1 MCANQ
6 LKNFIA
12 LKMKNIK
19 TILVAGAGTMGQG
32 IAQVCAQAGYAVYLF
47 DVQPEFIQRGLL
59 NIDKSLSILVSK
71 NKLTQEESVVIA
83 GRIKG
88 TETVDV
94 PADLVVEAIVEDAE
108 AKRKLFAA
116 IEKVVSPSAIL
127 TSNTS
132 SIPITQLAAS
142 LRHPERLAGLHF
154 FNPAPVM
161 KLVEI
166 ISGAA
171 TDRIVVEK
179 LEEFVKGIGKVSVI
193 ANDAPGF
200 IVNRVA
206 RHFYVEALKLV
217 EEGVASHQQ
226 IDELLRASGFK
237 MGAFELMDLIGIDIN
252 FSVTS
257 SLYNGFHQEP
267 RFRPSRVQ
275 QQKVLAGHL
284 GKKSG
289 RGFYDY
295 SKS

>member
-1 MCANQ
+1 M
-6 LKNFIA
+6 I
-12 LKMKNIK
+12 NIK

-32 IAQVCAQAGYAVYLF
+32 IAQVCAQAGYKVYLF
-47 DVQPEFIQRGLL
+47 DVQPESIQRGLL
-59 NIDKSLSILVSK
+59 AIDKNLQVLVSK
-71 NKLTQEESVVIA
+71 NKLKQDEVVDIA
-83 GRIKG
+83 SRIKG

-94 PADLVVEAIVEDAE
+94 PADLVIEAIIEEVES
-108 AKRKLFAA
+108 KRKLFTA
-116 IEKVVSPSAIL
+116 IEKVVAPSAII

-132 SIPITQLAAS
+132 SIPITQLAAT
-142 LRHPERLAGLHF
+142 LRHPDRFAGLHF

-166 ISGAA
+166 ISGVA
-171 TDRIVVEK
+171 TEESVMEK
-179 LEEFVKGIGKVSVI
+179 LKLFIQSINKVSVV
-193 ANDAPGF
+193 AKDAPGF

-206 RHFYVEALKLV
+206 RHYYVEALKLV
-217 EEGVASHQQ
+217 EEGVATHEQV
-226 IDELLRASGFK
+226 DALLRNAGFK

-289 RGFYDY
+289 QGFYKYNKD
-295 SKS
+295 

>member
-1 MCANQ
+1 M
-6 LKNFIA
+6 A
-12 LKMKNIK
+12 LKTVLI
-19 TILVAGAGTMGQG
+19 AGAGTMGQG
-32 IAQVCAQAGYAVYLF
+32 IAQVCAQAGYNVYLF

-59 NIDKSLSILVSK
+59 TIDKNLASLVAK
-71 NKLTQEESVVIA
+71 KKLTSEEVVGIA
-83 GRIKG
+83 SRIKG

-94 PADLVVEAIVEDAE
+94 PADLVIEAIIEQTE
-108 AKRKLFAA
+108 AKHKLFAA
-116 IEKVVSPSAIL
+116 IEKVVAPSAII

-142 LRHPERLAGLHF
+142 LKHPNRFAGLHF

-166 ISGAA
+166 ISGVA
-171 TDRIVVEK
+171 TDANVMEALK
-179 LEEFVKGIGKVSVI
+179 SFVLSIHKVYVI

-206 RHFYVEALKLV
+206 RHFYVESLKLV
-217 EEGVASHQQ
+217 EEGVATEETV
-226 IDELLRASGFK
+226 DVLLRASGFK

-289 RGFYDY
+289 RGFYTY
-295 SKS
+295 GKE

>member
-1 MCANQ
+1 M
-6 LKNFIA
+6 I
-12 LKMKNIK
+12 NIK

-32 IAQVCAQAGYAVYLF
+32 IAQVCAQAGYKVFLF
-47 DVQPEFIQRGLL
+47 DVQPESIQRGLL
-59 NIDKSLSILVSK
+59 AIDKNLAVLVSK
-71 NKLTQEESVVIA
+71 NKLKQEELVEIA
-83 GRIKG
+83 SRIKG

-94 PADLVVEAIVEDAE
+94 PADLVIEAIIEEAE
-108 AKRKLFAA
+108 AKRKLFTA
-116 IEKVVSPSAIL
+116 IEKVVVPSAII

-132 SIPITQLAAS
+132 SIPITQLAAT
-142 LRHPERLAGLHF
+142 LRHPDRFAGLHF

-166 ISGAA
+166 ISGVA
-171 TDRIVVEK
+171 TEESVMEK
-179 LEEFVKGIGKVSVI
+179 LKLFVQSINKISVV
-193 ANDAPGF
+193 AKDAPGF

-206 RHFYVEALKLV
+206 RHYYVEALRLV
-217 EEGVASHQQ
+217 EEGVASPEQ
-226 IDELLRASGFK
+226 IDALLRASGFK

-252 FSVTS
+252 FSVTA

-289 RGFYDY
+289 QGFYKYNKD
-295 SKS
+295 

>member
-1 MCANQ
+1 MINV
-6 LKNFIA
+6 
-12 LKMKNIK
+12 K

-32 IAQVCAQAGYAVYLF
+32 ITQVCAQAGYTVYLF
-47 DVQPEFIQRGLL
+47 DVQPESIQRGLL
-59 NIDKSLSILVSK
+59 AIDKNLALLVSK
-71 NKLTQEESVVIA
+71 NRLKQEEVVHIA
-83 GRIKG
+83 SRIKG

-94 PADLVVEAIVEDAE
+94 PADLVIEAIIEEAE

-116 IEKVVSPSAIL
+116 IEKVVAPSAIL

-132 SIPITQLAAS
+132 SIPITQLAAT
-142 LRHPERLAGLHF
+142 LRHPNRFAGLHF

-171 TDRIVVEK
+171 TEKSVMEK
-179 LEEFVKGIGKVSVI
+179 LKLFVQSINKVSVV
-193 ANDAPGF
+193 AQDAPGF

-206 RHFYVEALKLV
+206 RHYYVEALKLV
-217 EEGVASHQQ
+217 EEGVASPEQ
-226 IDELLRASGFK
+226 IDALLRTSGFK

-275 QQKVLAGHL
+275 QLKVLAGHL
-284 GKKSG
+284 GRKSG
-289 RGFYDY
+289 QGFYKYD
-295 SKS
+295 KE

>member
-1 MCANQ
+1 
-6 LKNFIA
+6 
-12 LKMKNIK
+12 
-19 TILVAGAGTMGQG
+19 MGQG
-32 IAQVCAQAGYAVYLF
+32 IAQVCAQAGYKVFLF

-59 NIDKSLSILVSK
+59 NIDKSLTALVSK
-71 NKLTQEESVVIA
+71 NKLKQEEVIDIA
-83 GRIKG
+83 SRIKG

-94 PADLVVEAIVEDAE
+94 PADLVIEAIIEDAE
-108 AKRKLFAA
+108 AKRKLFTA
-116 IEKVVSPSAIL
+116 IEKALAPSAII

-132 SIPITQLAAS
+132 SIPITQLAAT
-142 LRHPERLAGLHF
+142 LRHPNRFAGLHF

-166 ISGAA
+166 VSGVA
-171 TDRIVVEK
+171 TEEAVMEK
-179 LEEFVKGIGKVSVI
+179 LKLFVPSINKVSVV

-206 RHFYVEALKLV
+206 RHYYVEALKLV
-217 EEGVASHQQ
+217 EEGVATHKQ
-226 IDELLRASGFK
+226 IDALLRNAGFK

-289 RGFYDY
+289 QGFYKY
-295 SKS
+295 TNE

>member
-1 MCANQ
+1 M
-6 LKNFIA
+6 I
-12 LKMKNIK
+12 NIK

-32 IAQVCAQAGYAVYLF
+32 IAQVCAQAGYKVFLF
-47 DVQPEFIQRGLL
+47 DVQPESIQRGLL
-59 NIDKSLSILVSK
+59 AIDKNLAVLVSK
-71 NKLTQEESVVIA
+71 NKLKQEELVEIA
-83 GRIKG
+83 SRIKG

-94 PADLVVEAIVEDAE
+94 PADLVIEAIIEEAE
-108 AKRKLFAA
+108 AKRKLFTA
-116 IEKVVSPSAIL
+116 IEKVVAPSAII

-132 SIPITQLAAS
+132 SIPITQLAAT
-142 LRHPERLAGLHF
+142 LRHPDRFAGLHF

-166 ISGAA
+166 ISGVA
-171 TDRIVVEK
+171 TEESVMEK
-179 LEEFVKGIGKVSVI
+179 LKLFVQSINKLSVV
-193 ANDAPGF
+193 AKDAPGF

-206 RHFYVEALKLV
+206 RHYYVEALKLV
-217 EEGVASHQQ
+217 EEGVATHEQV
-226 IDELLRASGFK
+226 DALLRNAGFK

-289 RGFYDY
+289 QGFYKYNKD
-295 SKS
+295 

>member
-1 MCANQ
+1 M
-6 LKNFIA
+6 IT
-12 LKMKNIK
+12 IK
-19 TILVAGAGTMGQG
+19 TVLVAGAGTMGQG
-32 IAQVCAQAGYAVYLF
+32 IAQVCAQAGYKVYLF
-47 DVQPEFIQRGLL
+47 DVQQEFIQRGLL
-59 NIDKSLSILVSK
+59 TIDKSLATLVTK
-71 NKLTQEESVVIA
+71 NKITQEESVNIA
-83 GRIKG
+83 ARIKG

-94 PADLVVEAIVEDAE
+94 PADLVIEAIIEEAE

-116 IEKVVSPSAIL
+116 IEKVVAPSAIL

-142 LRHPERLAGLHF
+142 LKHPNRFAGLHF

-161 KLVEI
+161 KLVEV
-166 ISGAA
+166 ISGVA
-171 TDRIVVEK
+171 TDAQVIEVLRS
-179 LEEFVKGIGKVSVI
+179 FVQSIQKTSVI

-206 RHFYVEALKLV
+206 RHFYVEALKLL
-217 EEGVASHQQ
+217 EEGVATHEQ
-226 IDELLRASGFK
+226 IDALLRTTGFK

-267 RFRPSRVQ
+267 RFRPSRAQ

-289 RGFYDY
+289 KGFYAY
-295 SKS
+295 EKE

>member
-1 MCANQ
+1 M
-6 LKNFIA
+6 I
-12 LKMKNIK
+12 NIK

-32 IAQVCAQAGYAVYLF
+32 IAQVCAQAGYKVFLF
-47 DVQPEFIQRGLL
+47 DVQPEFIQRGILA
-59 NIDKSLSILVSK
+59 IDKNLSTLVSK
-71 NKLTQEESVVIA
+71 GKMKQEEVVDIA
-83 GRIKG
+83 SRIKS

-94 PADLVVEAIVEDAE
+94 PADLVIEAIIEDAE
-108 AKRKLFAA
+108 AKRKLFTA
-116 IEKVVSPSAIL
+116 IEKALAPSAII

-132 SIPITQLAAS
+132 SIPITQLAAT
-142 LRHPERLAGLHF
+142 LRHPNRFAGLHF

-166 ISGAA
+166 ISGVA
-171 TDRIVVEK
+171 TDEAVMEK
-179 LEEFVKGIGKVSVI
+179 LRLFVQSINKISVV

-206 RHFYVEALKLV
+206 RHYYVEALKLV
-217 EEGVASHQQ
+217 EEGVATPEQ
-226 IDELLRASGFK
+226 IDSLLRNTGFK

-284 GKKSG
+284 GKKTG
-289 RGFYDY
+289 QGFYNY
-295 SKS
+295 TKE

>member
-1 MCANQ
+1 MNT
-6 LKNFIA
+6 
-12 LKMKNIK
+12 IK
-19 TILVAGAGTMGQG
+19 TVLVAGAGTMGQG
-32 IAQVCAQAGYAVYLF
+32 IAQVCAQAGYTVFLF
-47 DVQPEFIQRGLL
+47 DVQPDFIQRGLTT
-59 NIDKSLSILVSK
+59 IDKSLATLVVKSK
-71 NKLTQEESVVIA
+71 ISQEESVAIA

-94 PADLVVEAIVEDAE
+94 PADLIIEAIIEEGD

-116 IEKVVSPSAIL
+116 IEKVISPTSII

-142 LRHPERLAGLHF
+142 LKHPNRFAGLHF

-166 ISGAA
+166 IRGVA
-171 TDRIVVEK
+171 TEPRIVEV
-179 LEEFVKGIGKVSVI
+179 LQDFVKSVNKVSVM
-193 ANDAPGF
+193 AHDAPGF

-206 RHFYVEALKLV
+206 RHYYVEALKLV
-217 EEGVASHQQ
+217 EEGVASPDQ
-226 IDELLRASGFK
+226 IDALLRASGFK

-252 FSVTS
+252 FSVTA

-267 RFRPSRVQ
+267 RFRPSRIQ

-284 GKKSG
+284 GKKTG
-289 RGFYDY
+289 KGFYDY
-295 SKS
+295 TK

>member
-1 MCANQ
+1 
-6 LKNFIA
+6 
-12 LKMKNIK
+12 
-19 TILVAGAGTMGQG
+19 MGQG
-32 IAQVCAQAGYAVYLF
+32 IAQVCAQAGYNVYLF

-59 NIDKSLSILVSK
+59 TIDKNLASLVAK
-71 NKLTQEESVVIA
+71 KKLTSEEVVGIA
-83 GRIKG
+83 SRIKG

-94 PADLVVEAIVEDAE
+94 PADLVIEAIIEQTE
-108 AKRKLFAA
+108 AKHKLFAA
-116 IEKVVSPSAIL
+116 IEKVVAPSAII

-142 LRHPERLAGLHF
+142 LKHPNRFAGLHF

-166 ISGAA
+166 ISGVA
-171 TDRIVVEK
+171 TDANVMEALK
-179 LEEFVKGIGKVSVI
+179 SFVLSIHKVYVI

-206 RHFYVEALKLV
+206 RHFYVESLKLV
-217 EEGVASHQQ
+217 EEGVATEETV
-226 IDELLRASGFK
+226 DVLLRASGFK

-289 RGFYDY
+289 RGFYTY
-295 SKS
+295 GKE

>member
-1 MCANQ
+1 M
-6 LKNFIA
+6 I
-12 LKMKNIK
+12 NIK

-32 IAQVCAQAGYAVYLF
+32 IAQVCAQAGYHVYLF

-59 NIDKSLSILVSK
+59 AIDKNLQVLVAK
-71 NKLTQEESVVIA
+71 NKLKQEEVVDIA
-83 GRIKG
+83 SRIKG

-94 PADLVVEAIVEDAE
+94 PADLVIEAIIEEAE

-116 IEKVVSPSAIL
+116 IEKVVAPSAII

-132 SIPITQLAAS
+132 SIPITQLAAT
-142 LRHPERLAGLHF
+142 LRHPDRFAGLHF

-166 ISGAA
+166 ISGVA
-171 TDRIVVEK
+171 TDESVTDK
-179 LEEFVKGIGKVSVI
+179 LKLFVQSINKVSVV

-206 RHFYVEALKLV
+206 RHYYVEALKLV
-217 EEGVASHQQ
+217 EEGVASHEQ
-226 IDELLRASGFK
+226 IDTLLRASGFK

-275 QQKVLAGHL
+275 QQKVLAGQL

-289 RGFYDY
+289 QGFY
-295 SKS
+295 KHNKE

>member
-1 MCANQ
+1 M
-6 LKNFIA
+6 I
-12 LKMKNIK
+12 NIK

-32 IAQVCAQAGYAVYLF
+32 IAQVCAQAGYKVFLF
-47 DVQPEFIQRGLL
+47 DVQPESIQRGLL
-59 NIDKSLSILVSK
+59 AIDKNLQILVSK
-71 NKLTQEESVVIA
+71 NKLKQEELVDIA
-83 GRIKG
+83 SRIKG

-94 PADLVVEAIVEDAE
+94 PADLVIEAIIEEAE

-116 IEKVVSPSAIL
+116 IEKVVAPSAII

-132 SIPITQLAAS
+132 SIPITQLAAT
-142 LRHPERLAGLHF
+142 LRHPDRFAGLHF

-166 ISGAA
+166 ISGVA
-171 TDRIVVEK
+171 TEESVMEK
-179 LEEFVKGIGKVSVI
+179 LKLFVQSIHKVSVV
-193 ANDAPGF
+193 AEDAPGF

-206 RHFYVEALKLV
+206 RHYYVEALKLV
-217 EEGVASHQQ
+217 EEGVASPEEV
-226 IDELLRASGFK
+226 DALLRASGFK

-289 RGFYDY
+289 QGFYKYNKD
-295 SKS
+295 

>member
-1 MCANQ
+1 
-6 LKNFIA
+6 
-12 LKMKNIK
+12 MKNIK

-59 NIDKSLSILVSK
+59 NIDKSLSVLVSK
-71 NKLTQEESVVIA
+71 NKLTQEESVAIA

-108 AKRKLFAA
+108 AKRKLFTA

-171 TDRIVVEK
+171 TDLTVVEK
-179 LEEFVKGIGKVSVI
+179 LQEFVKTIGKVSVI

-237 MGAFELMDLIGIDIN
+237 MGTFELMDLIGIDIN

-289 RGFYDY
+289 KGFYDY
-295 SKS
+295 SKP

>member
-1 MCANQ
+1 M
-6 LKNFIA
+6 I
-12 LKMKNIK
+12 NIK
-19 TILVAGAGTMGQG
+19 TVLVAGAGTMGQG
-32 IAQVCAQAGYAVYLF
+32 IAQVCAQAGYKVFLF
-47 DVQPEFIQRGLL
+47 DVQPEYIQRGLL
-59 NIDKSLSILVSK
+59 NIDKSLAVLVSK
-71 NKLTQEESVVIA
+71 NKLKQEEVVDIA
-83 GRIKG
+83 SRIKG

-94 PADLVVEAIVEDAE
+94 PADLVIEAIIEEAE

-116 IEKVVSPSAIL
+116 IEKVVAPSAII

-132 SIPITQLAAS
+132 SIPITQLAAT
-142 LRHPERLAGLHF
+142 LRHPNRFAGLHF

-171 TDRIVVEK
+171 TDEGVMEK
-179 LEEFVKGIGKVSVI
+179 LKLFVQSIQKISVV

-206 RHFYVEALKLV
+206 RHYYVEALKLV
-217 EEGVASHQQ
+217 EEGVTTPEQ
-226 IDELLRASGFK
+226 IDALLRNAGFK

-289 RGFYDY
+289 QGFYKY
-295 SKS
+295 SKE

>member
-1 MCANQ
+1 
-6 LKNFIA
+6 
-12 LKMKNIK
+12 MKNIK

-32 IAQVCAQAGYAVYLF
+32 IAQVFAQAGYHAFLF
-47 DVQPEFIQRGLL
+47 DVQPEFIQRGLQ
-59 NIDKSLSILVSK
+59 NIDQSLAALVTKGKISK
-71 NKLTQEESVVIA
+71 EDAVAIA
-83 GRIKG
+83 SRIKG

-116 IEKVVSPSAIL
+116 IEKVVSPSAII

-132 SIPITQLAAS
+132 SIPITQLASS
-142 LRHPERLAGLHF
+142 LRHPERFAGLHF
-154 FNPAPVM
+154 FNPATVM

-171 TDRIVVEK
+171 TDPQVVEK
-179 LEEFVKGIGKVSVI
+179 LQHVVKSLGKVSVI
-193 ANDAPGF
+193 ASDAPGF

-206 RHFYVEALKLV
+206 RHYYVEALKLV
-217 EEGVASHQQ
+217 EEGVASHEQ
-226 IDELLRASGFK
+226 IDQLLRASGFK

-295 SKS
+295 GKS

>member
-1 MCANQ
+1 M
-6 LKNFIA
+6 I
-12 LKMKNIK
+12 NIK

-32 IAQVCAQAGYAVYLF
+32 IAQVCAQAGYKVYLF
-47 DVQPEFIQRGLL
+47 DVQPESIQRGLL
-59 NIDKSLSILVSK
+59 AIDKNLQVLVSK
-71 NKLTQEESVVIA
+71 NKLKQDEVVDIA
-83 GRIKG
+83 SRING

-94 PADLVVEAIVEDAE
+94 PADLVIEAIIEEVES
-108 AKRKLFAA
+108 KRKLFTA
-116 IEKVVSPSAIL
+116 IEKVVAPSAII

-132 SIPITQLAAS
+132 SIPITQLAAT
-142 LRHPERLAGLHF
+142 LRHPDRFAGLHF

-166 ISGAA
+166 ISGVA
-171 TDRIVVEK
+171 TEESVMEK
-179 LEEFVKGIGKVSVI
+179 LKLFIQSINKVSVV
-193 ANDAPGF
+193 AKDAPGF

-206 RHFYVEALKLV
+206 RHYYVEALKLV
-217 EEGVASHQQ
+217 EEGVATHEQV
-226 IDELLRASGFK
+226 DALLRNAGFK

-289 RGFYDY
+289 QGFYKYNKD
-295 SKS
+295 

>member
-1 MCANQ
+1 
-6 LKNFIA
+6 
-12 LKMKNIK
+12 MKSIK

-32 IAQVCAQAGYAVYLF
+32 IAQVCAQAGYTVYLF
-47 DVQPEFIQRGLL
+47 DVQPESIQRGLL
-59 NIDKSLSILVSK
+59 NIDKSLAALVSK
-71 NKLTQEESVVIA
+71 NKLTQEESVTIA
-83 GRIKG
+83 SRIKG

-94 PADLVVEAIVEDAE
+94 PAELVVEAIVEDAE

-171 TDRIVVEK
+171 TDPLVVEK
-179 LEEFVKGIGKVSVI
+179 LQEFVKAIGKVSVI

-289 RGFYDY
+289 KGFYDY

>member
-1 MCANQ
+1 M
-6 LKNFIA
+6 I
-12 LKMKNIK
+12 NIK
-19 TILVAGAGTMGQG
+19 TVLVAGAGTMGQG
-32 IAQVCAQAGYAVYLF
+32 IAQVCAQAGYKVFLF
-47 DVQPEFIQRGLL
+47 DVQPEYIQRGLL
-59 NIDKSLSILVSK
+59 NIDKSLAVLVSK
-71 NKLTQEESVVIA
+71 NKLKQEEVVDIA
-83 GRIKG
+83 SRIKG

-94 PADLVVEAIVEDAE
+94 PADLVIEAIIEEAE

-116 IEKVVSPSAIL
+116 IEKVVAPSAII

-132 SIPITQLAAS
+132 SIPITQLAAT
-142 LRHPERLAGLHF
+142 LRHPNRFAGLHF

-166 ISGAA
+166 ISGVA
-171 TDRIVVEK
+171 TEEAVMEK
-179 LEEFVKGIGKVSVI
+179 LKLFVQSIQKVSVV

-206 RHFYVEALKLV
+206 RHYYVEALKLV
-217 EEGVASHQQ
+217 EEGVATPEQ
-226 IDELLRASGFK
+226 IDALLRNAGFK

-289 RGFYDY
+289 QGFYKY
-295 SKS
+295 SKE

>member
-1 MCANQ
+1 M
-6 LKNFIA
+6 I
-12 LKMKNIK
+12 NIK

-32 IAQVCAQAGYAVYLF
+32 IAQVCAQAGYHVYLF

-59 NIDKSLSILVSK
+59 TIDKNLQVLVAK
-71 NKLTQEESVVIA
+71 NKLKQEEVVDIA
-83 GRIKG
+83 SRIKG

-94 PADLVVEAIVEDAE
+94 PADLVIEAIIEEAE

-116 IEKVVSPSAIL
+116 IEKVVAPSAII

-132 SIPITQLAAS
+132 SIPITQLAAT
-142 LRHPERLAGLHF
+142 LRHPDRFAGLHF

-166 ISGAA
+166 ISGVA
-171 TDRIVVEK
+171 TDESVTDK
-179 LEEFVKGIGKVSVI
+179 LKLFVQSINKVSVV

-206 RHFYVEALKLV
+206 RHYYVEALKLV
-217 EEGVASHQQ
+217 EEGVASHEQ
-226 IDELLRASGFK
+226 IDTLLRASGFK

-275 QQKVLAGHL
+275 QQKVLAGQL

-289 RGFYDY
+289 QGFY
-295 SKS
+295 KHNKE

>member
-1 MCANQ
+1 MIN
-6 LKNFIA
+6 L
-12 LKMKNIK
+12 K

-32 IAQVCAQAGYAVYLF
+32 IAQVCAQAGYTVYLF
-47 DVQPEFIQRGLL
+47 DVQPESIQRGLL
-59 NIDKSLSILVSK
+59 AIRKNLGILVSK
-71 NKLTQEESVVIA
+71 NKVTQEEVVDIVS
-83 GRIKG
+83 RIKG

-94 PADLVVEAIVEDAE
+94 PADLVIEAIIEEAE

-116 IEKVVSPSAIL
+116 IEKVVAPSAII

-132 SIPITQLAAS
+132 SIPITQLAAT
-142 LRHPERLAGLHF
+142 LRHPNRFAGLHF

-166 ISGAA
+166 ISGV
-171 TDRIVVEK
+171 TTEETVMEK
-179 LEEFVKGIGKVSVI
+179 LKRFVESIQKVSVV
-193 ANDAPGF
+193 AQDAPGF

-206 RHFYVEALKLV
+206 RHYYVEALKLV
-217 EEGVASHQQ
+217 EEGVASPEQ
-226 IDELLRASGFK
+226 IDALLRASGFK

-289 RGFYDY
+289 QGFYTYKQD
-295 SKS
+295 

>member
-1 MCANQ
+1 M
-6 LKNFIA
+6 I
-12 LKMKNIK
+12 NIK

-32 IAQVCAQAGYAVYLF
+32 IAQVCAQAGYKVFLF

-59 NIDKSLSILVSK
+59 NIDKSLTALVSK
-71 NKLTQEESVVIA
+71 NKLKQEEVIDIA
-83 GRIKG
+83 SRIKG

-94 PADLVVEAIVEDAE
+94 PADLVIEAIIEDAE
-108 AKRKLFAA
+108 AKRKLFTA
-116 IEKVVSPSAIL
+116 IEKALAPSAII

-132 SIPITQLAAS
+132 SIPITQLAAT
-142 LRHPERLAGLHF
+142 LRHPNRFAGLHF

-166 ISGAA
+166 VSGVA
-171 TDRIVVEK
+171 TEEAVMEK
-179 LEEFVKGIGKVSVI
+179 LKLFVPSINKVSVV

-206 RHFYVEALKLV
+206 RHYYVEALKLV
-217 EEGVASHQQ
+217 EEGVATHKQ
-226 IDELLRASGFK
+226 IDALLRNAGFK

-289 RGFYDY
+289 QGFYKY
-295 SKS
+295 TNE